1 MKSALYIICGVLW
14 LIFGIAAG
22 LFLLAF
28 FAETAGVESDSALV
42 LSFAQSISFET
53 CVIRLVQGAGLFLIT
68 AFCFLVGLG
77 LCSYGF
83 AIRGEEGATKVEGP
97 QA

>member
-1 MKSALYIICGVLW
+1 MYIICGVLW

-28 FAETAGVESDSALV
+28 FAETAGFESDNALV
-42 LSFAQSISFET
+42 LSFVQSISLET
-53 CVIRLVQGAGLFLIT
+53 GVIRLVHLAGLFLIT
-68 AFCFLVGLG
+68 AFCFLVGVG

-83 AIRGEEGATKVEGP
+83 AIRGEDPAKKDGRSPTS
-97 QA
+97 